1 LIVHTLSTSS
11 HWHALS
17 EKHAVVRADVS
28 LLIFQSESRHHFH
41 RLVDVLRQFVRL
53 QKVIDDQ
60 FQEIIVVIV
69 GEEILGLNGH
79 QPGDEGKEGHFRVH
93 ETTLPML

>member
-1 LIVHTLSTSS
+1 
-11 HWHALS
+11 
-17 EKHAVVRADVS
+17 
-28 LLIFQSESRHHFH
+28 
-41 RLVDVLRQFVRL
+41 VRL

-79 QPGDEGKEGHFRVH
+79 QPGDEGKEGLFCVH